1 MKVVHNKKD
10 DGNLVELRQAAQQ
23 YEQDGKLEDA
33 VTAYLAMLKKTP
45 QDQKGYSR
53 LMILYRKLK
62 QPKKEI
68 DIINKGIAAFSKSY
82 TEKQKSSPRKVSQ
95 LSTALMK
102 ATGLSDKKGKR
113 LYAPEPIPTWERR
126 KALLEKKLSR

>member
-82 TEKQKSSPRKVSQ
+82 TEKQK
-95 LSTALMK
+95 
-102 ATGLSDKKGKR
+102 
-113 LYAPEPIPTWERR
+113 
-126 KALLEKKLSR
+126 